1 MIFTFG
7 VIDLKPI
14 FKKSTMIQ
22 NLKNAKLWTLD
33 AVHAN
38 IKTKQTEPITYSFYS
53 IVMFQLLKK

>member
-7 VIDLKPI
+7 VTDLQ
-14 FKKSTMIQ
+14 FSKKNSTMMP

-38 IKTKQTEPITYSFYS
+38 IKTNKQNRLHTRFTA
-53 IVMFQLLKK
+53 